1 VRSDGRPRD
10 RGKLIGPSPFAD
22 EFRCRAGS
30 EDRDRKGGLILVAP
44 DHPLKRIRLVVDGTD
59 LPLLPDRVRVELD
72 GGHADVVVFEVGAL
86 VSPDLRTIDALARA
100 CLTAR
105 RDGCELRLSDASTE
119 LRELL
124 ELAGL
129 AQAVPCVEGS
139 GLEGEGQPEGRE
151 EPRRVE
157 EEGDPADPVP

>member
-1 VRSDGRPRD
+1 MRSDGRPRD

-100 CLTAR
+100 CLAAR

-139 GLEGEGQPEGRE
+139 GLEG
-151 EPRRVE
+151 
-157 EEGDPADPVP
+157 